1 MADKNAK
8 KVEFVGRVVR
18 QIYSSEDYKM
28 YSVQVDREKYPDIKF
43 SIYGTATIGGNI
55 HSLTPESEYY
65 IVATEKNGSRGYL
78 YNVTNIK
85 KTDLKSEGDTYTF
98 LQEILT
104 FKQAS
109 ELYREYPN
117 IIELVVNGKADEVV
131 NLNKLH
137 GIGPYIFGLIKDK
150 IIENYA
156 LFDLITEFKGV
167 LTIAML
173 KKLYDKYPSIQTIRK
188 EMKKDPYKCLC
199 GLSRVGFRTAD
210 DLLLEMEKEKIIEFE
225 YDLRTSKQRCLACMM
240 YLLEENETNGS
251 TKMNLVD
258 LSKQVKKLTPAC
270 YDHFATCINENKKH
284 IYCNKETFDIALMDT
299 YEIEEKVAKYII
311 YGLKKYNPWNIDW
324 ESYRKKGEFPL
335 SDEQLKSLELICKR
349 NIAILCGFAGSGKTA
364 TTNTLIKMLTD
375 NEKTFTLLSPTGR
388 AAKVLSGYTG
398 MPASTIHR
406 GYGYQP
412 PNWKY
417 NNERKIDTD
426 VVIVDETSMCDIFL
440 FYRLLDGIDFNKTKL
455 FIIGDPA
462 QLCSVGAGNVLHDL
476 IESKIVPTVML
487 TKIFRYNEGGL
498 MQVATDTRNGKKFL
512 DEVSDSKMVFLGNNK
527 DFAFMQCTNEKIPEK
542 LEKLYGELLK
552 QGVSPTDIM
561 VLSAQNKGDYGT
573 VSINNMLQKIAND
586 NCKNNSKTFMQ
597 IGDIKFYEGDTVL
610 QTMNNYHAS
619 VCNNDFFGD
628 ANSETMIANG
638 ETMTIKEI
646 NQFDVVLEI
655 DGVEVEY
662 TKADMQKVNL
672 AYSISTHKSQGGSAK
687 IVILLVPTSHTF
699 MLSSNLLYV
708 GFTRTKARCF
718 TIGDLSTVNKA
729 IKKKE
734 ENNRNTFL
742 LDMLKNNVY
751 SDPFDPLSIFVKRSN
766 IN

>member
-1 MADKNAK
+1 MADKNTK
-8 KVEFVGRVVR
+8 KVEFVGKVVR

-28 YSVQVDREKYPDIKF
+28 YSVQVDREQYPDIKF
-43 SIYGTATIGGNI
+43 TIYGTATIGGNL

-65 IVATEKNGSRGYL
+65 IIATEKNGSRGYM
-78 YNVTNIK
+78 YNVVNIR
-85 KTDLKSEGDTYTF
+85 KTDLKSEGDVYTF

-104 FKQAS
+104 FNQAS

-117 IIELVVNGKADEVV
+117 IIELVISGKADEAV

-137 GIGPYIFGLIKDK
+137 GIGSYTFGLIKGK

-173 KKLYDKYPSIQTIRK
+173 KKLYEKYPSIQTIRK
-188 EMKKDPYKCLC
+188 EMRKDPYKCLC
-199 GLSRVGFRTAD
+199 GLSRVGFITAD
-210 DLLLEMEKEKIIEFE
+210 TLLLEMEKEKVIKFD
-225 YDLRTSKQRCLACMM
+225 YDLKTSKQRCLACMM
-240 YLLEENETNGS
+240 YLLEDNETNGS
-251 TKMNLVD
+251 TKMSLVD
-258 LSKQVKKLTPAC
+258 LRKQVMRLTPAC
-270 YDHFATCINENKKH
+270 AEHFATCINENKKH
-284 IYCNKETFDIALMDT
+284 IYCNKDTFDIALMST
-299 YEIEEKVAKYII
+299 YKIELEVSEYII
-311 YGLKKYNPWNIDW
+311 SGLKKYNQWNIDW
-324 ESYRKKGEFPL
+324 SSYRNKGEFPL

-349 NIAILCGFAGSGKTA
+349 NIVILCGFAGSGKTA

-375 NEKTFTLLSPTGR
+375 NNKTFTLLSPTGR
-388 AAKVLSGYTG
+388 AAKVLSNYTG

-406 GYGYQP
+406 GYKYQP
-412 PNWKY
+412 PEWGYYADN
-417 NNERKIDTD
+417 KIDTD

-512 DEVSDSKMVFLGNNK
+512 DKVSNGKMVFLGDNK
-527 DFAFMQCTNEKIPEK
+527 DFAFVQCENEKIPEK
-542 LEKLYGELLK
+542 LETLYRELLK
-552 QGVSPTDIM
+552 QGYSPNDIM

-573 VSINNMLQKIAND
+573 ITINNRLQKIANE
-586 NCKNNSKTFMQ
+586 NCKINSKNFIQ
-597 IGDIKFYEGDTVL
+597 IGDIRFYEGDSIL
-610 QTMNNYHAS
+610 QTVNNYHARIQKD
-619 VCNNDFFGD
+619 VFDVFDED
-628 ANSETMIANG
+628 AEPMVVKSETMIANG
-638 ETMTIKEI
+638 ETMIIKEI
-646 NQFDVVLEI
+646 SPFGIVSEI
-655 DGVEVEY
+655 DGVNVMY
-662 TKADMQKVNL
+662 SKGDMQNVNL

-687 IVILLVPTSHTF
+687 IVIFLVPTSHTF

-708 GFTRTKARCF
+708 GFTRTKERCF
-718 TIGDLSTVNKA
+718 TIGDLTTVNRA
-729 IKKKE
+729 INKKE
-734 ENNRNTFL
+734 ENNRETFL
-742 LDMLKNNVY
+742 LDMLKNC
-751 SDPFDPLSIFVKRSN
+751 K